1 VLGGL
6 LGGYADVEWT
16 KHLVGH
22 KQSTGDAFALI
33 IPVGLFLGRLG
44 CLAEGFFQGRLS
56 AGGGCAGPP
65 RKSRPVSRSSC

>member
-1 VLGGL
+1 MLGGL

-22 KQSTGDAFALI
+22 KQSTVDVFALI

-44 CLAEGFFQGRLS
+44 CLAHGFCQGRLS
-56 AGGGCAGPP
+56 AGGCAGLH